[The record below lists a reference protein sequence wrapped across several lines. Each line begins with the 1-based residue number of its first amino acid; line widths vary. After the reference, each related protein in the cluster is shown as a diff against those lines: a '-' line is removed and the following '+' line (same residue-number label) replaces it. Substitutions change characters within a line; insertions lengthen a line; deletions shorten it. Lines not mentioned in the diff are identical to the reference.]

1 MVSKTYILIIN
12 CREVRTVKKIKFLH
26 FGDLH
31 LDMPFTSLGDT
42 GLQSSVRR
50 QELKECFDRVIGLAQ
65 KENVDIIL
73 ISGDLFEH
81 SYIRK
86 STINHIND
94 KFKQIEKIRVFIVPG
109 NHDPLVVDSYYKTC
123 EWSQNVTILGE
134 HAPSVMLESAGAC
147 IHGAGFRSFYEKESL
162 VSSVSSANGNFINIL
177 LIHGTVDLKLDSGN
191 YNPMTCEELDALGMD
206 YIALGHFHNR
216 IEGIGARR
224 NIYNPGSPEP
234 LGFDEQ
240 GKHGVFVGTLT
251 KAEGEREG
259 HLEVR
264 FVETGL
270 REYKTLEVNVNGCSS
285 EQQIVDRIALAIY
298 RENAATDLFDV
309 RLRGYLERHF
319 TPDIGYIQRCFS
331 DKVFFLKVRDETA
344 IDFDIEEILKEPG
357 LRGLFA
363 QKLVSLMEEEGN
375 GDKELYK
382 KALYYGLQ
390 ALENGEVHME

>member
-1 MVSKTYILIIN
+1 MASPIYILIIN

-50 QELKECFDRVIGLAQ
+50 QELKESFDRVIGLAQ
-65 KENVDIIL
+65 KENVDVIL

-94 KFKQIEKIRVFIVPG
+94 KFRQIKEIKVFIVPG
-109 NHDPLVVDSYYKTC
+109 NHDPLVVDSCYKTC
-123 EWSQNVTILGE
+123 EWSENVTILGE
-134 HAPSVMLESAGAC
+134 HTASVILENEGAC
-147 IHGAGFRSFYEKESL
+147 IHGAAFRSFYEKEPL
-162 VSSVSSANGNFINIL
+162 VSGIGPVDESLINIL

-206 YIALGHFHNR
+206 YVALGHFHNR
-216 IEGIGARR
+216 IEGMGARK

-251 KAEGEREG
+251 KAEGERAG
-259 HLEVR
+259 HLEIQ

-270 REYKTLEVNVNGCSS
+270 REYKTLEVDVNGCSS
-285 EQQIVDRIALAIY
+285 EQQIVDRVALAIY
-298 RENAATDLFDV
+298 RENAGTDLFDV

-319 TPDIGYIQRCFS
+319 APDIGYIQRCFS

-357 LRGLFA
+357 LRGLFV
-363 QKLVSLMEEEGN
+363 QKLVSLMEEQGN
-375 GDKELYK
+375 EDKELYK

-390 ALENGEVHME
+390 ALENGEIHIE